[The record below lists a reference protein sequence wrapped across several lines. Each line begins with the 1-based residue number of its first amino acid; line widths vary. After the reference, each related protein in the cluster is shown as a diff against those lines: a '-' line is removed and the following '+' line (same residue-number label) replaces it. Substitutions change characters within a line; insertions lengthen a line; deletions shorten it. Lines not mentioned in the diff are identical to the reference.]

1 MLGQNAH
8 KLHEICMKLWLPLR
22 RTILTIAHVWA
33 GTQAIAS
40 PAALCEEA
48 AQFAAQ
54 QTGVPLSIL
63 RAVTLA
69 ETGHTQANG
78 AGFDAWPWAVMAD
91 LKGHWFPDQN
101 AAITFAEEQVAQGKS
116 NVDIG
121 CFQLNVRW
129 HATAFQDM
137 ADMFS
142 PQNNALYAANFLQNL
157 YAETGDW
164 RAAVGRYH
172 SRNDARAEAYVRRLE
187 TIFDTHLG
195 DTSTAF
201 DAPERVAYAPR
212 AQKRAQTRTPQ
223 VYERFG
229 LVSARGSLLQTPSRV
244 SPLVGD
250 AP

>member
-1 MLGQNAH
+1 MNF
-8 KLHEICMKLWLPLR
+8 WLPLR
-22 RTILTIAHVWA
+22 LTVLALIHGFCGV
-33 GTQAIAS
+33 QAIAS
-40 PAALCEEA
+40 PAALCEDA
-48 AQFAAQ
+48 AQFAAN

-78 AGFDAWPWAVMAD
+78 AEFDAWPWAVMAN

-101 AAITFAEEQVAQGKS
+101 TAIAFAEEQVAQGKS

-129 HATAFQDM
+129 HATAFQNLT
-137 ADMFS
+137 DMFS
-142 PQNNALYAANFLQNL
+142 PQKNALYAANFLQDL
-157 YAETGDW
+157 YTETGDW

-172 SRNDARAEAYVRRLE
+172 SRDDTRAEAYVQRLE
-187 TIFDTHLG
+187 TIFDKHLG
-195 DTSTAF
+195 APAPVI
-201 DAPERVAYAPR
+201 DAPETVAFTPPSPA
-212 AQKRAQTRTPQ
+212 RTPQ

-244 SPLVGD
+244 RPLIGD